1 MNRSRGVCVETVYS
15 YIMASGN
22 NDSNI
27 IREGNFVI
35 VKTEAILRLVELKN
49 NKPQYLGKRK
59 ARFFAAVGHPYGSF
73 FEIKSDGSLIKLEK
87 PVENLLLKVDDDGEA
102 KDNRSLTDTGES
114 QKLTTSDIEAFK
126 KQGLSGQEMVIKIVE
141 NSSSFQDKT
150 AFAKEK
156 YLRKKQKKY
165 LNYVQLLKPNIRL
178 LAEMYYM
185 QGPLKICNLRID
197 SLSQMLAFCNV
208 MSGGKFMIMD
218 TVNGLLT
225 ASVLERLGSEGCAV
239 QLHLGPFSIH
249 CYHQV
254 IRALNIT
261 SDVLQT
267 LLYNI
272 NVRNALSLLEENK
285 IEDDDAMLVDPQENS
300 AIQTDSSKDRI
311 AKTEKKDHIKKVK
324 ELLNHKNMDSLLIA
338 VKNHPLSVL
347 QLLDFLSFSR
357 PFAIFS
363 MFQEPLVDCY
373 VKLKSRGDIIS
384 LNISETWLRKYQV
397 LPERTH
403 PCYQMSG
410 HGGFLLTGI
419 KVAPKQ

>member
-1 MNRSRGVCVETVYS
+1 MSSSNS
-15 YIMASGN
+15 
-22 NDSNI
+22 DSNI
-27 IREGNFVI
+27 IKEGNFVI
-35 VKTEAILRLVELKN
+35 VKTESILRLVELKN

-73 FEIKSDGSLIKLEK
+73 FEIKSDGSLVKLEK
-87 PVENLLLKVDDDGEA
+87 PEVVENLLLKVDDDGEA

-114 QKLTTSDIEAFK
+114 QKLTTSDIEGFK
-126 KQGLSGQEMVIKIVE
+126 KQGLSGQEMVMKIVE
-141 NSSSFQDKT
+141 NSSSFQEKT

-165 LNYVQLLKPNIRL
+165 LNYVQLLKPNMRL

-208 MSGGKFMIMD
+208 MSGGKFMVMD

-239 QLHLGPFSIH
+239 QLHLGPFSVH

-254 IRALNIT
+254 IKALNIP

-272 NVRNALSLLEENK
+272 DIKSALSVFEENK
-285 IEDDDAMLVDPQENS
+285 IEDDNAMAVDPVEDS
-300 AIQTDSSKDRI
+300 ADSSKDRVV
-311 AKTEKKDHIKKVK
+311 KTEKKEHVKKVK
-324 ELLNHKNMDSLLIA
+324 ELLNLRNMDSLLIA
-338 VKNHPLSVL
+338 VKNHPLNVL

-410 HGGFLLTGI
+410 NGGFLLTGI
-419 KVAPKQ
+419 KVAPKH

>member
-1 MNRSRGVCVETVYS
+1 MSFNES
-15 YIMASGN
+15 N
-22 NDSNI
+22 NI
-27 IREGNFVI
+27 KEGDYVI
-35 VKTEAILRLVELKN
+35 VKTESVLRLVELKN

-59 ARFFAAVGHPYGSF
+59 ARFFAAVGQPYGSF
-73 FEIKSDGSLIKLEK
+73 FEIKTDGSLSKLEN
-87 PVENLLLKVDDDGEA
+87 PEEIENLLVKVDDNGEI
-102 KDNRSLTDTGES
+102 KDNRSLTDSGES

-126 KQGLSGQEMVIKIVE
+126 KQGLSGQEMVKKIVE
-141 NSSSFQDKT
+141 NSSSFQAKT

-165 LNYVQLLKPNIRL
+165 LNFVQVLKPNIRL

-208 MSGGKFMIMD
+208 MSGGKYMIMD
-218 TVNGLLT
+218 TVAGLLT
-225 ASVLERLGSEGCAV
+225 ASVLERLGTNGCAV
-239 QLHLGPFSIH
+239 QLHMGSFSIH
-249 CYHQV
+249 SHQQV
-254 IRALNIT
+254 IKALNI
-261 SDVLQT
+261 SSELLNS

-272 NVRNALSLLEENK
+272 DLKSVMSIL
-285 IEDDDAMLVDPQENS
+285 QENRDEIITEGLPD
-300 AIQTDSSKDRI
+300 ARTFCNKHVKKGM
-311 AKTEKKDHIKKVK
+311 AKAEKIGHIHKVK
-324 ELLNHKNMDSLLIA
+324 EILSAKNMDSLLVA
-338 VKNHPLSVL
+338 VKNHPANVL

-397 LPERTH
+397 LPDRTH
-403 PCYQMSG
+403 PCYSMSG
-410 HGGFLLTGI
+410 TGGFLLSGI
-419 KVAPKQ
+419 KVAPKY